1 MAYFRPRGT
10 VAIGKANFEVL
21 QGNGNLS
28 AIFLDVVF
36 LKIYIQHRWLPN
48 RIFENVIEQN
58 QFSTVCRPTALQ
70 SLPTAK
76 GSPFRVMS
84 MVVR

>member
-28 AIFLDVVF
+28 AIFLDVV
-36 LKIYIQHRWLPN
+36 
-48 RIFENVIEQN
+48 FENVIEQN

-84 MVVR
+84 MVIR